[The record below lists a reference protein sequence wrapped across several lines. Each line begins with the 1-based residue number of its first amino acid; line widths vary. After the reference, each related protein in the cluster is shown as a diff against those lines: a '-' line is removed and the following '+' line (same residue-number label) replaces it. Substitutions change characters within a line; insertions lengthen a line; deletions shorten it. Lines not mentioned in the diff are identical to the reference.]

1 MTGPLLKMRNL
12 GFLWA
17 TTIPKFR
24 RSRLYSH
31 ARRCWILSQLKKSAA
46 NMREWSTCISIPFTF
61 IYAIHIRSKTVSL
74 RTTVAVGS
82 IERLSYN
89 QTAIVASLRE
99 AFFLCFEYIIINY
112 YNNYCC
118 NSTHRGKNS
127 NNHCWNDNLVMF
139 LEAFLDFHFCWLTL
153 ESLVYLIS

>member
-1 MTGPLLKMRNL
+1 MIKDKMVLMIGRMHFSSAWKLHTLVSRNLGLQKIQNFGKFCVFPWPAFSSKWEIPQFSMTGPLLKMRNL

-31 ARRCWILSQLKKSAA
+31 ARRCWILCQLKKSAA

-82 IERLSYN
+82 IERFSNN
-89 QTAIVASLRE
+89 QTAIVAS
-99 AFFLCFEYIIINY
+99 C
-112 YNNYCC
+112 
-118 NSTHRGKNS
+118 G
-127 NNHCWNDNLVMF
+127 
-139 LEAFLDFHFCWLTL
+139 
-153 ESLVYLIS
+153 